1 MQRRLKNWIDSYL
14 HFTRYE
20 ESPTRF
26 HLWTAVTVLSA
37 AVNRNC
43 WMSRGYYKTFPNLY
57 VLFIGPSGVG
67 KSTSSGI
74 GVEILRETSL
84 SVNIFKDS
92 ITSPALLQF
101 MARSKVACNLSD
113 GRLQEKTPVL
123 IYASELGNLLSQRT
137 GVRELTLLLTELFN
151 KQGDHED
158 TTIIREKIK
167 ITKPCVV
174 FFACCFPGWIDEELT
189 SVALRSGFLGRMLT
203 VMETSKRHRKSK
215 IVLSEEDWNVKANL
229 IHDLE
234 FIGALYGEMK
244 FSSKMEK
251 KWDEWYMKQPLEFGQ
266 EAGVE
271 IEGFTSRKAQFVQ
284 RVAMIHSLAKGD
296 SLEVHREDFE
306 SGLQL
311 VLACEGTIKSLGAV
325 NPKHEKFQ
333 KVLRNMERLSK
344 TNDAGD
350 VELSTLMQRISW
362 FMDKKQLD
370 ECIEQL
376 ELEGRIKRV
385 GMRKLKVI
393 DF

>member
-1 MQRRLKNWIDSYL
+1 MQRRLTNWIDSYL

-26 HLWTAVTVLSA
+26 HLWTAITIISA

-84 SVNIFKDS
+84 KVNIYKDS
-92 ITSPALLQF
+92 ITSPALMNF
-101 MARSKVACNLSD
+101 MSQSKVVCDLSD
-113 GRLQEKTPVL
+113 GKLQEKTPVL

-158 TTIIREKIK
+158 TTNVRGKIK

-203 VMETSKRHRKSK
+203 VQESAKRHRKDE
-215 IVLSEEDWNVKANL
+215 IVLSKLDWELRADL

-234 FIGALYGEMK
+234 LIGALYGQMEFEKEMK
-244 FSSKMEK
+244 KYWK
-251 KWDEWYMKQPLEFGQ
+251 EWYMKQPLEFGYSG
-266 EAGVE
+266 AGV
-271 IEGFTSRKAQFVQ
+271 EGFTSRKAQFVQ
-284 RVAMIHSLAKGD
+284 RVAMIYSLARSD
-296 SLEVHREDFE
+296 LLEVIKEDFD
-306 SGLQL
+306 SAFQL
-311 VLACEGTIKSLGAV
+311 VSACEGTIKTLGAI
-325 NPKHEKFQ
+325 NPKHDKFQ
-333 KVLRNMERLSK
+333 KALIYMEKTAKLNAEGDIDLSI
-344 TNDAGD
+344 
-350 VELSTLMQRISW
+350 LMQKISW

-385 GMRKLKVI
+385 GIRKLRI
-393 DF
+393 MS

>member
-215 IVLSEEDWNVKANL
+215 IVLSEDDWKIKTDL
-229 IHDLE
+229 LHDLE
-234 FIGALYGEMK
+234 LIGALYGEMK
-244 FSSKMEK
+244 FSLNMEK
-251 KWDEWYMKQPLEFGQ
+251 KWDTWYMKQPLEFGQ
-266 EAGVE
+266 EAGIE
-271 IEGFTSRKAQFVQ
+271 IEGFSSRKAQFVQ
-284 RVAMIHSLAKGD
+284 RVAMLHSLAKGNA
-296 SLEVHREDFE
+296 LEVIEEDFNF
-306 SGLQL
+306 GLQL
-311 VLACEGTIKSLGAV
+311 VEGCERSIKTLGAV
-325 NPKHEKFQ
+325 NPKYDKFQ
-333 KVLRNMERLSK
+333 KVLIRIKELSK
-344 TNDAGD
+344 NNPDGFVD
-350 VELSTLMQRISW
+350 LSTLMRKIAW
-362 FMDKKQLD
+362 LMDRKMLE
-370 ECIEQL
+370 ECLEQF
-376 ELEGRIKRV
+376 ELEGRVKRV
-385 GMRKLKVI
+385 KLRTYQVL
-393 DF
+393 D

>member
-26 HLWTAVTVLSA
+26 HLWTAITILSA

-84 SVNIFKDS
+84 SINIYKDS
-92 ITSPALLQF
+92 ITSPALMQF
-101 MARSKVACNLSD
+101 MSQSKVVCDLSD

-123 IYASELGNLLSQRT
+123 IYASELGNLLSIRT

-158 TTIIREKIK
+158 TTISRQKIK
-167 ITKPCVV
+167 ITKPCVT

-203 VMETSKRHRKSK
+203 VQESAKRHRKEE
-215 IVLSEEDWNVKANL
+215 IILSEEDWKVRTDL

-234 FIGALYGEMK
+234 IIGALYGEMFFEGQMK
-244 FSSKMEK
+244 Q
-251 KWDEWYMKQPLEFGQ
+251 KWKDWYMKQPLEFGQ
-266 EAGVE
+266 EAGIEV
-271 IEGFTSRKAQFVQ
+271 EGFSSRKAQFVQ
-284 RVAMIHSLAKGD
+284 RVAMLHSLARKD
-296 SLEVHREDFE
+296 SHEVSKEDFDF
-306 SGLQL
+306 SLQL
-311 VLACEGTIKSLGAV
+311 VEGCERTIRTLGAV
-325 NPKHEKFQ
+325 NPKYDKYQ
-333 KVLRNMERLSK
+333 KVLIKIRELANTNSEGFVDLS
-344 TNDAGD
+344 
-350 VELSTLMQRISW
+350 VLMRKVGW
-362 FMDKKQLD
+362 LVDKKMLE
-370 ECIEQL
+370 ECLEQL

-385 GMRKLKVI
+385 KLRTYQVL
-393 DF
+393 D